1 MSTTRQRLYDEMK
14 SCMKNGNKERLGVVR
29 MLITE
34 VKNAEINDPKVPGR
48 ERTEEEVMTLLGA
61 YHKSLTK
68 SLAEFPPE
76 RHPPLRAELAIVEEF
91 LPKQLSESEIEA
103 VIADFLGKTP
113 DRQFGSL
120 MIAEQRNP
128 SCANSPLTS
137 FARPVMAKL
146 IWLLAE
152 KMPLSA
158 VCRS

>member
-1 MSTTRQRLYDEMK
+1 MSTTRQRLYEEMK

-91 LPKQLSESEIEA
+91 LPKQLSESEIES
-103 VIADFLGKTP
+103 VIADFLEKTA

-120 MIAEQRNP
+120 MKALQVELGGKASGQLISATLKRV
-128 SCANSPLTS
+128 LGTTTS
-137 FARPVMAKL
+137 Q
-146 IWLLAE
+146 
-152 KMPLSA
+152 
-158 VCRS
+158 